1 MEISLSLKDSHL
13 WTLDAL
19 KKQNAVSSNEEIVQR
34 CVSSV
39 LRSEDRDLVFG
50 TVREQC
56 GEGCFSAEPQF
67 EIEIDRADFEE
78 LQKVYSAYGFQ
89 EYNSVDEEISKTIR
103 CIIKYIESNNDFRLM

>member
-19 KKQNAVSSNEEIVQR
+19 KEKNAVSSNEEIVQR

-39 LRSEDRDLVFG
+39 LKSEDRDLVFG

-67 EIEIDRADFEE
+67 EIEIDEADFDE
-78 LQKVYSAYGFQ
+78 LKKVYSAYGFH

-103 CIIKYIESNNDFRLM
+103 CIIKYIESNDDFRFA

>member
-19 KKQNAVSSNEEIVQR
+19 KEQNSVSSNEEIVQR

-39 LRSEDRDLVFG
+39 LKSEDRDLVFG

-67 EIEIDRADFEE
+67 EIDIDNADFKE
-78 LQKVYSAYGFQ
+78 LQKIYSAYGFQ
-89 EYNSVDEEISKTIR
+89 GYSSVDEEISKTIR
-103 CIIKYIESNNDFRLM
+103 CIFKYIESNNDFRLL

>member
-34 CVSSV
+34 CISSV
-39 LRSEDRDLVFG
+39 LRSEDRDLVIG

-67 EIEIDRADFEE
+67 EIEIDKADFEE

-89 EYNSVDEEISKTIR
+89 GYNSVDEEISKTIR

>member
-1 MEISLSLKDSHL
+1 MKISLSLKDSHL

-19 KKQNAVSSNEEIVQR
+19 KEQNVVSSSEEIVQR
-34 CVSSV
+34 CISSV
-39 LRSEDRDLVFG
+39 LKSEDRDLVFG

-67 EIEIDRADFEE
+67 EIDIDKADFEE

-89 EYNSVDEEISKTIR
+89 GYNSVDEEVSKTIR
-103 CIIKYIESNNDFRLM
+103 CIIKYIESNSDFRLM